1 VDTRFTTRSAK
12 SKRAERTRYKADAGP
27 QAKQTAGVQ
36 TFWLF
41 ELDDDGTVI
50 YSRPHV
56 ADTELEGHNFFDE
69 CLGFED
75 IPRYRQHFYSF
86 IKSKKAAA
94 SFIWRCSSAR
104 GSVDTR
110 VLMTRAFQTGSYPPT
125 GVVMM
130 EIRGC

>member
-1 VDTRFTTRSAK
+1 MARGINTRSGRTI
-12 SKRAERTRYKADAGP
+12 RAERTGRKPENGWQGAEARHGY
-27 QAKQTAGVQ
+27 
-36 TFWLF
+36 WLF

-50 YSRPHV
+50 YSRPHIE
-56 ADTELEGHNFFDE
+56 DTELEGHNFFDE

-94 SFIWRCSSAR
+94 SFIWRCSSAE
-104 GSVDTR
+104 GSMDTK

>member
-1 VDTRFTTRSAK
+1 MATGVITRTKKTNGSV
-12 SKRAERTRYKADAGP
+12 KREIAT
-27 QAKQTAGVQ
+27 QTAQ
-36 TFWLF
+36 LPTFWLF

-50 YSRPHV
+50 YSRPHLS
-56 ADTELEGHNFFDE
+56 DSQLEGQNFFDE

-75 IPRYRQHFYSF
+75 IARYRQHFYSF

-94 SFIWRCSSAR
+94 SFIWRCSSDQ
-104 GSVDTR
+104 GSMDTK